1 MSANGRG
8 ILLVVDGPEG
18 AGKSTQVA
26 RIGALLEGRGSEH
39 VELREPGGTALGDR
53 IRSILLDPSTEMTAR
68 AEAAL
73 FMASRAELVSEVVR
87 PALARGAVVTLDRFF
102 LSTYAYQVHGRGLPE
117 AQVREANA
125 LAVDGLVPDLTIL
138 LQLSFETGLQRADR
152 RGGRDRIE
160 VAGDDFHR
168 KVERAFALFATQA
181 WQAEHPECGSVAAVD
196 ATGEA
201 GEVTNRIM
209 QVLARRWPGVFIS

>member
-1 MSANGRG
+1 MPGNGRG

-26 RIGALLEGRGSEH
+26 RIGSLLEGRIEH
-39 VELREPGGTALGDR
+39 LELREPGGTALGDR
-53 IRSILLDPSTEMTAR
+53 IRAILLDPATRMTAR

-102 LSTYAYQVHGRGLPE
+102 LSTYAYQIYGRGLPADE
-117 AQVREANA
+117 VRAANA

-138 LQLSFETGLQRADR
+138 LQLPFEAGLRRADT

-160 VAGDDFHR
+160 VAGDEFHR
-168 KVERAFALFATQA
+168 KVEQAFVTFATTA
-181 WQAEHPECGSVAAVD
+181 WRAKHPECGPITSID
-196 ATGEA
+196 ATGERA
-201 GEVTNRIM
+201 DVTDRIVR
-209 QVLARRWPGVFIS
+209 VLAARWPSVFIS

>member
-1 MSANGRG
+1 MSVNGRG

-26 RIGALLEGRGSEH
+26 RIGALLEARGAEH
-39 VELREPGGTALGDR
+39 VELREPGGTVLGDR

-117 AQVREANA
+117 NQVREANA

-138 LQLSFETGLQRADR
+138 LQLSFEAGLQRADR

-168 KVERAFALFATQA
+168 KVEQAFALFATQP
-181 WQAEHPECGSVAAVD
+181 WQAEHPECGPIAAVD
-196 ATGEA
+196 ATGKA

-209 QVLARRWPGVFIS
+209 QVLASRWPGAFIS

>member
-1 MSANGRG
+1 MSVNGRG

-26 RIGALLEGRGSEH
+26 RIGALLEARGAEH

-117 AQVREANA
+117 NQVREANA

-138 LQLSFETGLQRADR
+138 LQLSFEAGLQRADR

-168 KVERAFALFATQA
+168 KVEQAFALFATQP
-181 WQAEHPECGSVAAVD
+181 WQAEHPECGPIAAVD
-196 ATGEA
+196 ATGKA

-209 QVLARRWPGVFIS
+209 QVLASRWPGAFIS

>member
-209 QVLARRWPGVFIS
+209 QVLAPRWPGVFIS

>member
-1 MSANGRG
+1 MSVNGRG

-26 RIGALLEGRGSEH
+26 RIGALLEARGAEH

-117 AQVREANA
+117 TQVREANA

-138 LQLSFETGLQRADR
+138 LQLSFEAGLQRADR

-168 KVERAFALFATQA
+168 KVEQAFALFATQP
-181 WQAEHPECGSVAAVD
+181 WQAEHPECGPIAAVD
-196 ATGEA
+196 ATGKA

-209 QVLARRWPGVFIS
+209 QVLAPRWPGAFIS

>member
-1 MSANGRG
+1 MSVNGRG

-26 RIGALLEGRGSEH
+26 RIGALLEARGAEH

-117 AQVREANA
+117 TQVREANA

-138 LQLSFETGLQRADR
+138 LQLSFEAGLQRADR

-168 KVERAFALFATQA
+168 KVEQAFALFATQP
-181 WQAEHPECGSVAAVD
+181 WQAEHPECGPIAAVD
-196 ATGEA
+196 ATGKA

-209 QVLARRWPGVFIS
+209 QVLASRWPGAFIS

>member
-1 MSANGRG
+1 MNGRG

-26 RIGALLEGRGSEH
+26 RIGALLEARGAEH

-117 AQVREANA
+117 TQVREANA

-138 LQLSFETGLQRADR
+138 LQLSFEAGLQRADR

-168 KVERAFALFATQA
+168 KVEQAFALFATQP
-181 WQAEHPECGSVAAVD
+181 WQAEHPECGPIAAVD
-196 ATGEA
+196 ATGKA

-209 QVLARRWPGVFIS
+209 QVLASRWPGVFIS

>member
-1 MSANGRG
+1 MSANDRG

-26 RIGALLEGRGSEH
+26 RIGALLDARGVDH
-39 VELREPGGTALGDR
+39 IELREPGGTALGDR
-53 IRSILLDPSTEMTAR
+53 IRAILLDPSTRMTSR

-73 FMASRAELVSEVVR
+73 FMASRAELVSEVVQ
-87 PALARGAVVTLDRFF
+87 PGLARGAVVTLDRFF
-102 LSTYAYQVHGRGLPE
+102 LSTYAYQIYGRGLPE
-117 AQVREANA
+117 KEVRTANS

-138 LQLSFETGLQRADR
+138 LRLPFQAGLERADR

-168 KVERAFALFATQA
+168 KVEQAFALFATQR
-181 WQAEHPECGSVAAVD
+181 WQAEHPECGSIAAVD

-209 QVLARRWPGVFIS
+209 QVLAPRWPGVFIS

>member
-1 MSANGRG
+1 MRANGRG

-26 RIGALLEGRGSEH
+26 RIGEMLEGRGIEH
-39 VELREPGGTALGDR
+39 LELREPGGTALGDR
-53 IRSILLDPSTEMTAR
+53 IRAILLDPSTAMTAR

-138 LQLSFETGLQRADR
+138 LQLSFRAGLERADR

-168 KVERAFALFATQA
+168 RVEEAFAAFATER
-181 WQAEHPECGSVAAVD
+181 WQATHPECGPIAGID
-196 ATGEA
+196 ATGA
-201 GEVTNRIM
+201 KAEVTNRI
-209 QVLARRWPGVFIS
+209 VRALAARWPGVFIS